1 MKKIFA
7 ILLVLTVFL
16 SFAVTAYAQTIN
28 ENGGFQTTDVKL
40 TSSVFSE
47 PDIYSVTITF
57 EDMSFSYSG
66 GSKIW
71 QPASHSYS
79 ESNSGWVKDTSSFKV
94 TNNSNVGINIEPFA
108 CAPGT
113 TNYDVSN
120 PRVYYNNNVN
130 TSILGGLNGLER
142 CEENAAAG
150 PNCTF
155 TVKLEGEPQTALT
168 NETIA
173 TILVR
178 ISKAS

>member
-1 MKKIFA
+1 MKKFFA
-7 ILLVLTVFL
+7 IMLVLTLFL
-16 SFAVTAYAQTIN
+16 SFAVTSYAQTIS
-28 ENGGFQTTDVKL
+28 ENGGSQTAEVKL

-57 EDMSFSYSG
+57 EDMTFSYSG

-71 QPASHSYS
+71 QPASHTYS
-79 ESNSGWVKDTSSFKV
+79 ESNSGWIKDTSSFKV
-94 TNNSNVGINIEPFA
+94 TNNSNVGIGIAAYA

-113 TNYDVSN
+113 ANYNVSK
-120 PRVYYNNNVN
+120 PREFFNNNVVV
-130 TSILGGLNGLER
+130 SILDGLNSLGR
-142 CEENAAAG
+142 CEENASAG

-155 TVKLEGEPQTALT
+155 TVKLEGEPRTALT

-173 TILVR
+173 TIMVQ

>member
-7 ILLVLTVFL
+7 IMLVLTLFL
-16 SFAVTAYAQTIN
+16 SFAVTSYAQTIS
-28 ENGGFQTTDVKL
+28 ENGGSQTADVKL

-57 EDMSFSYSG
+57 EDMTFSYSG

-71 QPASHSYS
+71 QPASHTYS
-79 ESNSGWVKDTSSFKV
+79 ESNSGWIKDTSSFKV
-94 TNNSNVGINIEPFA
+94 TNNSNVGIGIAAYA

-113 TNYDVSN
+113 VNYNASYSREYV
-120 PRVYYNNNVN
+120 NNNVVV
-130 TSILGGLNGLER
+130 SILGGLNGLER
-142 CEENAAAG
+142 CEENAATG

-155 TVKLEGEPQTALT
+155 TVKLEGDPRTALT

-173 TILVR
+173 TIMVQ

>member
-7 ILLVLTVFL
+7 LLLVLTVFL
-16 SFAVTAYAQTIN
+16 SFGVTAYAQTIS
-28 ENGGFQTTDVKL
+28 ENGGSQTVDVKL

-57 EDMSFSYSG
+57 GDMDFSYSG
-66 GSKIW
+66 GNKIW
-71 QPASHSYS
+71 QPASHTYS
-79 ESNSGWVKDTSSFKV
+79 ESESGWIKDTSTFKV
-94 TNNSNVGINIEPFA
+94 TNNSNVGIGIAAYA

-113 TNYDVSN
+113 ANYNASN
-120 PRVYYNNNVN
+120 PREYFNNNVVV
-130 TSILGGLNGLER
+130 SILGGLNGLDR
-142 CEENAAAG
+142 CEENASAG

-155 TVKLEGEPQTALT
+155 TVKLEGEPGTALT